1 MRTVGDKTMYFV
13 EGAEKA
19 KKGVAVIVQNG
30 KIQTMM
36 PTSPKDFLK
45 LQ

>member
-1 MRTVGDKTMYFV
+1 MRTMGNKTMYFV
-13 EGAEKA
+13 EGAEKV

-36 PTSPKDFLK
+36 PISPNDFLK